1 MRRKNN
7 AAVCTD
13 IGNGRHENQDNFY
26 LNGIFDNVKKK
37 KLLSKS
43 ITFKRNALFAVADGM
58 GGQSFGGYASKT
70 VMRFLKSYFFK
81 NISDFDENIELC
93 INAINSELCSQAQK
107 TGTKIGTT
115 IVLLSIEKDKAR
127 VYNIGDSRCY
137 LYRKGSLSQLSKDHT
152 IAEEL
157 VSMNILTPD
166 KAKKDYRKH
175 CLTQYL
181 GLSQDEMLLSIYKSP
196 EIILKKGD
204 RLLLCSDGVTE
215 KLNDLEIKKLLSEKG
230 NSRRV
235 ANKIINKVLDKN
247 VGDNVTALVVNI
259 EDTLKDKIFRR
270 FICYGLIILFLT
282 ALILMMLFIFNKK

>member
-1 MRRKNN
+1 MNN

-58 GGQSFGGYASKT
+58 GGQSFGGYASRT
-70 VMRFLKSYFFK
+70 VMKFLKSYFFK
-81 NISDFDENIELC
+81 NISDFDENIEFC
-93 INAINSELCSQAQK
+93 INAINMELCLQAK
-107 TGTKIGTT
+107 KLGTKIGTT
-115 IVLLSIEKDKAR
+115 IVLLSIDKERAR

-166 KAKKDYRKH
+166 EAKNDYRKH

-196 EIILKKGD
+196 EITLKKGD
-204 RLLLCSDGVTE
+204 KLLLCSDGVTE
-215 KLNDLEIKKLLSEKG
+215 RLNDLEIKEFLSEKG
-230 NSRRV
+230 SSRRV
-235 ANKIINKVLDKN
+235 ANKIINRVLDKN
-247 VGDNVTALVVNI
+247 VGDNVTALVVSI
-259 EDTLKDKIFRR
+259 EDTLKEKMIRK
-270 FICYGLIILFLT
+270 FICYGLLILFLT
-282 ALILMMLFIFNKK
+282 ALILTGLFIYNKK